1 MKSRIAILGVLIVLM
16 TPVLFAQDTYFPPPE
31 SKGGWRW
38 CKTPDE
44 IRSLTGMDPDKLKL
58 LKEEQLGLFAG
69 PWQII
74 IIRKGY
80 LVAEWYGLPTM
91 PTTTFDGWSSTK
103 SSTGIA
109 FGLLL
114 DDSRHH
120 KLPHDAQI
128 DLDTPIYDYVPE
140 GFPLTDPE
148 KKKIKLRHVLS
159 MTSGLAGE
167 DHGLIGLSAAPGG
180 GDFEIA
186 LGKQPNRFG
195 YSAAKLTSEPGTE
208 WEYSDTGFAHLSLF
222 FYHATGR
229 EIADV
234 MKERVFDPIGI
245 ENFGWDKQGGVAGNI
260 GPHTNPHSGLR
271 FSGRDF
277 ARLGY
282 LMAHDGKWGDKEIVP
297 HWWIELATKS
307 SQQLNPKYGYT
318 FWVNTNGALWP
329 SAPRDT
335 FAFRGFTASRL
346 YVVPSLDLVVVRL
359 GYAPQNWDEGN
370 LLPAVLAA
378 ITDAP
383 KSPK

>member
-1 MKSRIAILGVLIVLM
+1 MNSGLFTV
-16 TPVLFAQDTYFPPPE
+16 TLFALLVTSFSAIGQTYFPPPE
-31 SKGGWRW
+31 SAGGWRW
-38 CKTPDE
+38 CKNAE
-44 IRSLTGMDPDKLKL
+44 EVRSLAGMDPEKLDL
-58 LKEEQLGLFAG
+58 LKEEQLQLFAG

-80 LVAEWYGLPTM
+80 LVAEWYGVPTM

-140 GFPLTDPE
+140 GFPLTDPN
-148 KKKIKLRHVLS
+148 KTNIKLKHVLS
-159 MTSGLAGE
+159 MTSGIPGE

-195 YSAAKLTSEPGTE
+195 KWASKLTSEPGTA

-282 LMAHDGKWGDKEIVP
+282 LMAHDGKWGDREIVP

-307 SQQLNPKYGYT
+307 SQTLNPKYGYT

-329 SAPRDT
+329 SAPKDT

-346 YVVPSLDLVVVRL
+346 YVVPSLDLVVARL
-359 GYAPQNWDEGN
+359 AYAPQNWDEGN
-370 LLPAVLAA
+370 LLPAVLEA
-378 ITDAP
+378 IKD
-383 KSPK
+383 SPSSK